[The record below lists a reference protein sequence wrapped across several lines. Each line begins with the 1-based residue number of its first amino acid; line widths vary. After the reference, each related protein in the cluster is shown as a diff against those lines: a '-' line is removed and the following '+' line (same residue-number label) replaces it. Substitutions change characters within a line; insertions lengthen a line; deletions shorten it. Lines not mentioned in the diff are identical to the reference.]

1 MTVANQAGDVDRRHQ
16 PTCHTDDV
24 AAALKDEMNGRV
36 VEQLAGKFGDQYSD
50 FDVSG
55 FARSVN
61 SELGSLELK
70 DRIDLIADAIA
81 EYLPTDYRVA
91 LDVVCG
97 VAEAGIDAWAAWP
110 LCSFV
115 ERHGVEHPEPSL
127 AAMPLLTKR
136 WSCEFA
142 IRPFL
147 DRHLELAR
155 RHLRQWVHDDDEAVR
170 RLSSEGTRPF
180 LPWAP
185 KVAAL
190 IDDPQIGIEF
200 LTVLRHDPT
209 ETVRR
214 SVANHLNDLTKF
226 EPDLVVELLGT
237 WIHEP
242 EPVDPKMVSHAL
254 RTLVKRGHPD
264 ALQLL
269 GFSSDPEI
277 VIGAFTCVPREVE
290 MGDQIV
296 LEATLT
302 SAASEQQRLVVD
314 FVVHHVNA
322 NGATSPKVFKWTN
335 VTLAANEEL
344 RITKRRTIQQASTR
358 TYRAGTHRV
367 DLQIGG
373 RVSASTEF
381 VVVIA

>member
-1 MTVANQAGDVDRRHQ
+1 
-16 PTCHTDDV
+16 V

-36 VEQLAGKFGDQYSD
+36 VEQLADMFSDQYPD
-50 FDVSG
+50 FDASG
-55 FARSVN
+55 FTRSIN
-61 SELGSLELK
+61 AELDALELK
-70 DRIDLIADAIA
+70 DRINLIADAIA
-81 EYLPTDYRVA
+81 EYLPGDYRDA
-91 LDVVCG
+91 LAAVCG
-97 VAEAGIDAWAAWP
+97 VAEAGVDAWAAWP

-115 ERHGVEHPEPSL
+115 ERHGVDHPEASL
-127 AAMPLLTKR
+127 AAMPILTKR

-147 DRHLELAR
+147 EQHLELSR
-155 RHLRQWVHDDDEAVR
+155 RYLRQWVVDDDEAVR
-170 RLSSEGTRPF
+170 RLPSEGTRPF
-180 LPWAP
+180 LPWGP

-200 LTVLRHDPT
+200 LTALRHDPS

-226 EPDLVVELLGT
+226 EPDLVVELLQA
-237 WIHEP
+237 WIGES

-254 RTLVKRGHPD
+254 RTLVKRGDPG
-264 ALQLL
+264 ALELL

-277 VIGAFTCVPREVE
+277 VVSVFTCAPTEVK

-296 LEATLT
+296 LETTLT
-302 SAASEQQRLVVD
+302 STGSGQQRLVVD

-344 RITKRRTIQQASTR
+344 QIVKRRTIQQASTR

-381 VVVIA
+381 EVVID